1 MFKIL
6 IILLYNLHKL
16 TLITIKEIFK
26 KKKELKILADFFM
39 SIICILHSKIHY
51 WQFIR

>member
-26 KKKELKILADFFM
+26 KKKKRIKDI
-39 SIICILHSKIHY
+39 S
-51 WQFIR
+51 